1 MGKKE
6 TKMQK
11 KILYGQR
18 EKQKKK
24 WKNSMKSHFAY
35 DKVRQTSGYVWM

>member
-18 EKQKKK
+18 EKQKK
-24 WKNSMKSHFAY
+24 MKKF
-35 DKVRQTSGYVWM
+35 DEEPLRLW

>member
-11 KILYGQR
+11 KILYAQR
-18 EKQKKK
+18 EKQKK

>member
-11 KILYGQR
+11 KFSLGK
-18 EKQKKK
+18 EKNKKK

-35 DKVRQTSGYVWM
+35 DKVRQTSDYVWM